1 MIRNSKLQFVVVIFC
16 GFLAGMVSP
25 AFSQSTQEIEKHLND
40 EKRELNKLRDK
51 IARNN
56 KELSTKG
63 KEESNILKTLE
74 ILGDRS
80 RLKERELKIYHWN
93 MEMNKNKLAR
103 IEKNI
108 QTVESQLEKQK
119 RIVRERLRMI
129 YKEGDMFMVKVL
141 FSADNY
147 SDLLQRLKYMEMIM
161 SYDSRNFKDYA
172 LRLEKLN
179 RDKIKLEEGRKS
191 LLGLEES
198 ALIKVKE
205 LNREKKTKS
214 RFLKKIMGQQVYLV
228 QTRKE
233 LMKASE
239 ALNDLISKLEEKR
252 ILGQKIGLDDVKGR
266 LDWPVPGK
274 ILNRFGKKRDRKLGA
289 YIVNNGVSLKA
300 SKGTPVK
307 SVFHGKVLYTGFLEG
322 YGNLIIVGHGNNYH
336 SLYGHLDKI
345 KVAKGDTVKEG
356 QIVGKSGESG
366 SLEGETLY
374 FELRHQGKP
383 IEPMKWFR
391 VARK

>member
-1 MIRNSKLQFVVVIFC
+1 MNRKFIFQLVIVLC
-16 GFLAGMVSP
+16 GLFLGMVSI
-25 AFSQSTQEIEKHLND
+25 AFSQSSQEIEKHLKD
-40 EKRELNKLRDK
+40 EKTELHKLRDK
-51 IARNN
+51 ISRNN
-56 KELSTKG
+56 KELSSKG
-63 KEESNILKTLE
+63 REESHILKTLE
-74 ILGDRS
+74 ILEDRS

-93 MEMNKNKLAR
+93 MEINKNKLAR
-103 IEKNI
+103 IGKNI

-161 SYDSRNFKDYA
+161 SYDSKNFKEYA
-172 LRLEKLN
+172 LRLEQLN
-179 RDKIKLEEGRKS
+179 QEKIKLEEGRKS
-191 LLGLEES
+191 LLGLEKA
-198 ALIKVKE
+198 ALVKVKE
-205 LNREKKTKS
+205 LNQEKKTKS
-214 RFLKKIMGQQVYLV
+214 QFLKKIMGQQVYLV

-239 ALNDLISKLEEKR
+239 VLNDLISKLEEKR

-266 LDWPVPGK
+266 LNWPAPGK
-274 ILNRFGKKRDRKLGA
+274 LLNRFGKKRDRKLGA
-289 YIVNNGVSLKA
+289 YIVNNGVSLKV

-345 KVAKGDTVKEG
+345 KVSKGDSVREG
-356 QIVGKSGESG
+356 EIVGKSGDSG

-374 FELRHQGKP
+374 FELRHLGKP